1 MENKE
6 RLPERKSAGLP
17 VHSPMP
23 SPHRILVV
31 DSDNDIRQLSVDV
44 LAGSSYNVEAVSDA
58 AAGWKALQA
67 NHYDLIITENWMP
80 GMTGIEMIEKLRS
93 AHLALPVIMATR
105 YLPAHE
111 IARKP
116 WLKSIATVEW
126 PADNDDLLE
135 AVKKVLGPDN
145 RNVVPARPT
154 P

>member
-1 MENKE
+1 MENKK
-6 RLPERKSAGLP
+6 RLPEGKPAGVS
-17 VHSPMP
+17 VHGPTP

-44 LAGSSYNVEAVSDA
+44 LAGSSYDVEAVSDA
-58 AAGWKALQA
+58 AAGWEALQA
-67 NHYDLIITENWMP
+67 NHYDLIITDNWMP

-93 AHLALPVIMATR
+93 ARLALPVIMATR
-105 YLPAHE
+105 FLPAHE

-126 PADNDDLLE
+126 PSANDDLLE

-145 RNVVPARPT
+145 RKAVPARPT